1 MDISRKL
8 AVEFPDGTIRQF
20 ATITEA
26 AQRIGVSVA
35 AVSKAIASG
44 KDRIKDCIIRGL
56 NNRLFIVKR
65 SQNDPYVVC
74 RMTAFGMLKEISS
87 TETNEKIGINPYDCF
102 VCREIVETKAFA
114 MTINQRIA
122 VYYKKDSKE

>member
-65 SQNDPYVVC
+65 SHNDPYEVC

-87 TETNEKIGINPYDCF
+87 TETNEKIGIDPFDCF

-114 MTINQRIA
+114 MNINQRIA

>member
-44 KDRIKDCIIRGL
+44 KERIKDS
-56 NNRLFIVKR
+56 F
-65 SQNDPYVVC
+65 
-74 RMTAFGMLKEISS
+74 MA
-87 TETNEKIGINPYDCF
+87 
-102 VCREIVETKAFA
+102 A
-114 MTINQRIA
+114 
-122 VYYKKDSKE
+122 